1 MAIHSR
7 FVLRSL
13 FNTFLRPLLLI
24 YLANYIHV
32 IPLPESRSLQVLSYI
47 ASVPLQAIILSAVS
61 SRRKRAERIR
71 LGAQPIPKVKGKKFG
86 NWDILQELIQSE
98 KDEYPGDLFRRWAR
112 EYGPTFDMNILFSSQ
127 VIGLTSAP

>member
-13 FNTFLRPLLLI
+13 FNTLLRPLLLV
-24 YLANYIHV
+24 YLANYFHV
-32 IPLPESRSLQVLSYI
+32 VPLPEGRILQVLFYI
-47 ASVPLQAIILSAVS
+47 AFVPLQAVMLSAVS

-98 KDEYPGDLFRRWAR
+98 KEEYPGDLFRRWAR

-127 VIGLTSAP
+127 VI

>member
-13 FNTFLRPLLLI
+13 FNALLRPPLLVF
-24 YLANYIHV
+24 LASYFHI
-32 IPLPESRSLQVLSYI
+32 IPLPESRLLQVLFYV
-47 ASVPLQAIILSAVS
+47 ASVPLQEAVRSVVS
-61 SRRKRAERIR
+61 SHRKRAERIR
-71 LGAQPIPKVKGKKFG
+71 LGAQPVPQVKGKKFG

-98 KDEYPGDLFRRWAR
+98 KEEYPGDLFKRWAR

-127 VIGLTSAP
+127 VIG

>member
-13 FNTFLRPLLLI
+13 FNTLLRPLLLV
-24 YLANYIHV
+24 YLANYLHV
-32 IPLPESRSLQVLSYI
+32 VPLPESRILQALLYI
-47 ASVPLQAIILSAVS
+47 TSVPLQAIMLSAVS

-86 NWDILQELIQSE
+86 NWDI
-98 KDEYPGDLFRRWAR
+98 
-112 EYGPTFDMNILFSSQ
+112 
-127 VIGLTSAP
+127 

>member
-13 FNTFLRPLLLI
+13 FNTLLRPLLLV
-24 YLANYIHV
+24 YLANYLHV
-32 IPLPESRSLQVLSYI
+32 VPLPESRILQALLYI
-47 ASVPLQAIILSAVS
+47 TSVPLQAIMLSAVS

-86 NWDILQELIQSE
+86 NWDIFQELLQSE
-98 KDEYPGDLFRRWAR
+98 KEEYPGDLFRRWAR

-127 VIGLTSAP
+127 VIGWASVP

>member
-13 FNTFLRPLLLI
+13 FNALLRPLILV
-24 YLANYIHV
+24 YLANHV
-32 IPLPESRSLQVLSYI
+32 VPLPESRILRVLFYVV
-47 ASVPLQAIILSAVS
+47 SVPLQDVVRSAVS
-61 SRRKRAERIR
+61 SHRKRAERIR
-71 LGAQPIPKVKGKKFG
+71 LGAQPIPRVKGKKFG

-98 KDEYPGDLFRRWAR
+98 KEEYPGDLFRRWAR

-127 VIGLTSAP
+127 VIG

>member
-7 FVLRSL
+7 FLLRSL
-13 FNTFLRPLLLI
+13 FNALLRPPLLVC
-24 YLANYIHV
+24 LANYLHV
-32 IPLPESRSLQVLSYI
+32 ISLPESCLLRVLFYV
-47 ASVPLQAIILSAVS
+47 ASVLLQEVVRSAVS

-71 LGAQPIPKVKGKKFG
+71 LGAQPVPKVKGKKFG

-98 KDEYPGDLFRRWAR
+98 KEEYPGDLFRRWAR

-127 VIGLTSAP
+127 VI

>member
-13 FNTFLRPLLLI
+13 FNALLRPPLLVC
-24 YLANYIHV
+24 LASYFHI
-32 IPLPESRSLQVLSYI
+32 IQLPESRLLRVLFYV
-47 ASVPLQAIILSAVS
+47 ASVPLQEVVRSAVS
-61 SRRKRAERIR
+61 SHRKRAERIR
-71 LGAQPIPKVKGKKFG
+71 LGAQPVPKVKGKKFG

-98 KDEYPGDLFRRWAR
+98 KEEYPGDLFRRWAR

-127 VIGLTSAP
+127 VIG

>member
-13 FNTFLRPLLLI
+13 FNTLLRPPLLV
-24 YLANYIHV
+24 YLANYFHV
-32 IPLPESRSLQVLSYI
+32 VPLPESCILQVLLYV
-47 ASVPLQAIILSAVS
+47 ASIPLQAAVLSAIS
-61 SRRKRAERIR
+61 SRRRRAGRIR

-98 KDEYPGDLFRRWAR
+98 KEEYPGDLFRRWAR

-127 VIGLTSAP
+127 VIG

>member
-24 YLANYIHV
+24 YLANYSHV
-32 IPLPESRSLQVLSYI
+32 IPLPESRTLQVLFYI

-61 SRRKRAERIR
+61 SRRRRAERIR

>member
-13 FNTFLRPLLLI
+13 FNVLVRPPLLVC
-24 YLANYIHV
+24 LANYFHV
-32 IPLPESRSLQVLSYI
+32 IPLPESRLLRVLCYV
-47 ASVPLQAIILSAVS
+47 ASVPLQEVVRSALSS
-61 SRRKRAERIR
+61 HRKRAECLR
-71 LGAQPIPKVKGKKFG
+71 LGAQPVPKVKGKKFG

-98 KDEYPGDLFRRWAR
+98 KEEYPGDLFRRWAR

-127 VIGLTSAP
+127 VIGRTPAL